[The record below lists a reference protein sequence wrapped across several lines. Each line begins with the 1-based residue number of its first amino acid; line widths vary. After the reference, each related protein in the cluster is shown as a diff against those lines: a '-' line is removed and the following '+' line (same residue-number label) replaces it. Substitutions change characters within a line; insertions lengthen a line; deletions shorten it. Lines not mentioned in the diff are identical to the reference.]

1 MSISNVA
8 RCTFQQISEKIR
20 DDLYNGLIQ
29 WKGRNVIRYVLR
41 CVSVGAQVELKPA
54 KCVLH
59 RIDYSIRDRLPF
71 GFDPCLLLSNLIY
84 TLTHGF
90 RANSASGSTAIIVDY
105 GWYFRSTAYLLMS
118 RISKLLN
125 QRGSR

>member
-1 MSISNVA
+1 MGISNVA

-29 WKGRNVIRYVLR
+29 GKGWNVIRYVLR
-41 CVSVGAQVELKPA
+41 CVSVAAQVEFEPA

-59 RIDYSIRDRLPF
+59 GVDYSIRDRLPF
-71 GFDPCLLLSNLIY
+71 GFDPCFLLSNLIY

-105 GWYFRSTAYLLMS
+105 RWYFRSAAYLLVS
-118 RISKLLN
+118 RISNLLN
-125 QRGSR
+125 KRRSQ